1 MASYR
6 AGRFI
11 DPRGLLTM
19 VLVLIG
25 VGMAFDLGSI
35 VSSLMQY
42 ELLGRMASEGPWTEE
57 EAAANDTR
65 ELAVTGVTLVW
76 QLVMAIPFLKLLGR
90 FNHNAW
96 SFGAKGMKF
105 TPGWTVGWFFVP
117 LANLIQPVLAV
128 QELWRVSQQGE
139 GAWAAR
145 AASPIVGTW
154 WGLWIARNVLGQLS
168 RAISK
173 GEGLEPIQTATLV
186 DIANLLVSLILSGVA
201 ILMLKQIV
209 TLQLEREESGER
221 YDRAT
226 ETCHG
231 CGEPITLRMGNC
243 PVCGRNLD
251 IETLEP
257 A

>member
-1 MASYR
+1 MATYR

-11 DPRGLLTM
+11 DPHGLLTIVM
-19 VLVLIG
+19 VLIG
-25 VGMAFDLGSI
+25 IGMAFDLGSI

-42 ELLGRMASEGPWTEE
+42 ELLGRMAAGGAWTEE
-57 EAAANDTR
+57 EAAANDMR
-65 ELAVTGVTLVW
+65 ELAVTGVTVVW

-96 SFGAKGMKF
+96 SFGAVGMKY

-128 QELWRVSQQGE
+128 QELWRVSQRGE
-139 GAWAAR
+139 GSWAAR
-145 AASPIVGTW
+145 DASPLVGVW
-154 WGLWIARNVLGQLS
+154 WGLWLTRNVLGQIS
-168 RAISK
+168 RAIAK
-173 GEGLEPIQTATLV
+173 GEGIGPIQTATMI
-186 DIANLLVSLILSGVA
+186 DIVNLLVSIVLSVVT
-201 ILMLKQIV
+201 ILMLKQIAAI
-209 TLQLEREESGER
+209 QIGREQSGER

-231 CGEPITLRMGNC
+231 CGEPITVRLGNC
-243 PVCGRNLD
+243 PVCGKSLE
-251 IETLEP
+251 IETLEL